1 MKSDNNNETSRFF
14 LPMRMR
20 YVIHYGFVIGI
31 LQKLSNDHLHLNNEK
46 KNNVIYY
53 KGFKS

>member
-1 MKSDNNNETSRFF
+1 MKHFVF

-46 KNNVIYY
+46 KTMLFITKDLNL
-53 KGFKS
+53 K

>member
-31 LQKLSNDHLHLNNEK
+31 LQKLSNNNLHLNNEK
-46 KNNVIYY
+46 KKQCYLLQGI
-53 KGFKS
+53 

>member
-1 MKSDNNNETSRFF
+1 MKFF

-46 KNNVIYY
+46 KKTMLFITKDLNL
-53 KGFKS
+53 K